1 MKVTW
6 LGQAGLYFEFD
17 GLSVMIDPYL
27 SDSVGKVNPAS
38 HRRVSVDEALFDL
51 RPDVLVFTHSHLD
64 HYDPETAERFL
75 RAGKPMTVL
84 APASVWGEVRK
95 VGCGHNYVLFDRLTE
110 WTEGP
115 VRFLAVRAVHSDPAA
130 IGVVLE
136 NGGKAWYVTGDT
148 LYSGAIF
155 ADLPEKL
162 EAVFLPV
169 NGAGNNMNMTDAA
182 RFVERTGA
190 KAAVPLHI
198 GLFDALTAADFPCG
212 RKVIPS
218 FYQPIP
224 LPEPEAEN

>member
-1 MKVTW
+1 MRVTW

-27 SDSVGKVNPAS
+27 SDSVGRVNPAS
-38 HRRVSVDEALFDL
+38 HRRVPVDESLFSL
-51 RPDVLVFTHSHLD
+51 RPDVLIFTHSHLD

-84 APASVWGEVRK
+84 APSSVWGEVRK
-95 VGCGHNYVLFDRLTE
+95 TGCGHNYVLFDRLTE
-110 WTEGP
+110 WTQGP

-130 IGVVLE
+130 IGVVLQE
-136 NGGKAWYVTGDT
+136 LRTGKNWYVTGDT
-148 LYSGAIF
+148 LYSRAIL
-155 ADLPEKL
+155 ADLPGAV

-169 NGAGNNMNMTDAA
+169 NGLGNNMNMADAA
-182 RFVERTGA
+182 RFAAETGA

-198 GLFDALTAADFPCG
+198 GLFDALDARDFPCPG
-212 RKVIPS
+212 KVIPA

-224 LPEPEAEN
+224 LD

>member
-27 SDSVGKVNPAS
+27 SDSVGRVNPAS
-38 HRRVSVDEALFDL
+38 HRRVPVDERLFSL

-84 APASVWGEVRK
+84 APSSVWGEVRK
-95 VGCGHNYVLFDRLTE
+95 TGCGHNYVLFDRLTE

-130 IGVVLE
+130 IGVVLQE
-136 NGGKAWYVTGDT
+136 LRTGKNWYVTGDT
-148 LYSGAIF
+148 LYSRAILE
-155 ADLPEKL
+155 DLPEAV

-169 NGAGNNMNMTDAA
+169 NGLGNNMNMADAA
-182 RFVERTGA
+182 RFAAGTGA

-198 GLFDALTAADFPCG
+198 GLFDSLDAADFRCAG
-212 RKVIPS
+212 KVIPD
-218 FYQPIP
+218 FYKPIP
-224 LPEPEAEN
+224 LP